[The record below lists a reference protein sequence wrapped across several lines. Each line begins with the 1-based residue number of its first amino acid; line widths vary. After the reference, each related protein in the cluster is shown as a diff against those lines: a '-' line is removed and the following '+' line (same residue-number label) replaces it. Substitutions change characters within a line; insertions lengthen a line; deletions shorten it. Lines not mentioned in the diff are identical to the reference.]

1 MLGKTILNPTGV
13 SHLSSVTQD
22 ELFPM
27 KPSPETDKH
36 THVTAAKEPRLR
48 VTGVHANSGLY
59 FGQAFK
65 KKKTITSS

>member
-1 MLGKTILNPTGV
+1 
-13 SHLSSVTQD
+13 
-22 ELFPM
+22 M